1 MFSKQDKRPLPN
13 KTASPSPPP
22 IDQARRSPKVASVIS
37 EDLTIHGNLLSEG
50 EIHIDGKIT
59 GDVKVARLT
68 LGESGVIEGSVTAEA
83 VEIRGRVI
91 GPVTAKLVRLFAS
104 SHIEGD
110 ITHEQLA
117 METGAH
123 FQGRSLKLQR
133 PASVAPQMNSGVVS
147 LNPAPAQSPA
157 QHPASAPLAS
167 PA

>member
-1 MFSKQDKRPLPN
+1 MFSKQDKRPVPPG
-13 KTASPSPPP
+13 KAAMPSPAP
-22 IDQARRSPKVASVIS
+22 IEPARRAPKVASVIS
-37 EDLTIHGNLLSEG
+37 EDMSIQGNLLSEG
-50 EIHIDGKIT
+50 EIHIDGKII

-68 LGESGVIEGSVTAEA
+68 LGETGLIEGSVTAEA
-83 VEIRGRVI
+83 VEIRGKVV

-133 PASVAPQMNSGVVS
+133 PASGASNAASGVVT
-147 LNPAPAQSPA
+147 LNGASQAPAPA
-157 QHPASAPLAS
+157 ASHA
-167 PA
+167 